1 MSKRLFLTITIAV
14 TLLTACGFHLRG
26 KLPLAES
33 LQVIYVKS
41 PNVLMRDA
49 MADALAGT
57 GATVVDDPEATKAA
71 VLDLYDVSYERLVRT
86 IDTRGKV
93 TGYTLQYQVSFTMTS
108 AEGEEL
114 RQAGPMVIRRD
125 IDFDP
130 DQVLQKEDE
139 EFSLRRDM
147 EREMSQRIL
156 RQLSTIVKWGLPQS
170 PRVAAVAATGTQRI

>member
-1 MSKRLFLTITIAV
+1 
-14 TLLTACGFHLRG
+14 
-26 KLPLAES
+26 
-33 LQVIYVKS
+33 
-41 PNVLMRDA
+41 
-49 MADALAGT
+49 
-57 GATVVDDPEATKAA
+57 
-71 VLDLYDVSYERLVRT
+71 
-86 IDTRGKV
+86 
-93 TGYTLQYQVSFTMTS
+93 
-108 AEGEEL
+108 
-114 RQAGPMVIRRD
+114 MVIRRD